1 MRGITTAK
9 PPWPSEESEMS
20 PKMIVLWLVV
30 GIPLC
35 FGIEQTLEN
44 AAKLFQ

>member
-1 MRGITTAK
+1 
-9 PPWPSEESEMS
+9 MS
-20 PKMIVLWLVV
+20 VKMIVLWLIV
-30 GIPLC
+30 GIPLG

>member
-1 MRGITTAK
+1 MRGTTIAK
-9 PPWPSEESEMS
+9 PPWPSEESDMS
-20 PKMIVLWLVV
+20 LKMIVLWLIV

-44 AAKLFQ
+44 TAKLFQ

>member
-1 MRGITTAK
+1 MGTR
-9 PPWPSEESEMS
+9 
-20 PKMIVLWLVV
+20 MIVLWLVV
-30 GIPLC
+30 GIPLA